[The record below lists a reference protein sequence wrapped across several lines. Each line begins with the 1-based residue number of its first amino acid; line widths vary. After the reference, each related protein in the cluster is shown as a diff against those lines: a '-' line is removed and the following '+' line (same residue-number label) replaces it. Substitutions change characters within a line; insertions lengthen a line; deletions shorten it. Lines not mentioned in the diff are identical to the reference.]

1 MSIEEPPTVILQS
14 NIVKQLRNV
23 YYLAARKLH
32 KDKDKEHIKKIHSP
46 DVEEISP
53 SIASQ
58 EKNVKQLRNEYH
70 LAAFRLHRL
79 RDIERVKRK
88 QVKVRTNMFEI
99 NQILTHYHLI
109 KISHRKLEKKLTL
122 FKEICDMLSNK
133 VRILEEEKKK
143 KEQE

>member
-1 MSIEEPPTVILQS
+1 MG
-14 NIVKQLRNV
+14 
-23 YYLAARKLH
+23 ARKLH
-32 KDKDKEHIKKIHSP
+32 KDKDREHIKKIQTP

-88 QVKVRTNMFEI
+88 QVKVRTNMYEI

-109 KISHRKLEKKLTL
+109 KLSHRKLEKKLTL
-122 FKEICDMLSNK
+122 FKEIC
-133 VRILEEEKKK
+133 
-143 KEQE
+143 